1 MVASAKSEVRAALRA
16 RIVLAATDGVANG
29 AIAREPKFSVN
40 TVRKWRGRFAA
51 LGPDGLREAE
61 RSGRP
66 KTYGPEVRVATV
78 ATATSMPPHP
88 EATWSHASAGLVR
101 ALRLSAGAPALSGV
115 ATRSYRRRLP
125 RRPASVR
132 ARSAGSDS
140 SRMGPAADRLIRNAD
155 TPGRRSGPGLHSWS
169 GMSRA
174 GFEPTISRGLCPM
187 DERGR
192 QLPVMGVRDFS
203 PGPLARPTWVRTQ
216 LRSGLADR
224 RVARTLTLTD
234 PGWKSPPSPA
244 WAASSAVM
252 NLSNIDMPL

>member
-66 KTYGPEVRVATV
+66 KTYGLEVRVATV

-192 QLPVMGVRDFS
+192 QLPVMGVRLA
-203 PGPLARPTWVRTQ
+203 PRGAGPALGERPHD
-216 LRSGLADR
+216 G
-224 RVARTLTLTD
+224 
-234 PGWKSPPSPA
+234 
-244 WAASSAVM
+244 
-252 NLSNIDMPL
+252 